1 MANLPLANLLH
12 HKLRSVLSA
21 LGIGIGICML
31 VTLSGL
37 GRGSIFEIA
46 ERAESVNA
54 DLIISPR
61 GWGDN
66 MTDKSGS
73 ALPDKYAK
81 VILDRHGNTVARAV
95 PVFVWPMLLGG
106 QEQRA
111 TGIDPNDLPMLTGGR
126 KLSEGRCFDPDGRFA
141 AWIEQK
147 LLAPPAPAAGAD
159 AMGTDATG
167 EQVLNLTQAD
177 LGDPAHNGLELV
189 IDSRLAKAGK
199 YSVGQSVTTAGHDW
213 QIVGIVPAGAMT
225 RVFLPLRTAQFLFG
239 SGDVTKSTMIMVK
252 LKPGVDI
259 GPAARAIQQ
268 TVGHDV
274 IPITRYR
281 GMLVEKWG
289 IMFTYMDIVNAI
301 ALVIAFLFIM
311 ITLYTMVLQRTR
323 EIAILKS
330 FGASNA
336 FILRQVLAESLMLTG
351 FGTVMGIALSFG
363 AAWLIQTIK
372 PLLTVTITWQ
382 WIAVAIAAAAAGAV
396 VSGLYPAWRAM
407 RVNVVEALTME

>member
-37 GRGSIFEIA
+37 SRGSLFEIA

-54 DLIISPR
+54 DLVVSPR

-66 MTDKSGS
+66 SADKSGS

-81 VILDRHGNTVARAV
+81 VMLDRHGDIVAKAV
-95 PVFVWPMLLGG
+95 PVFVWPMRLAG

-111 TGIDPNDLPMLTGGR
+111 AGVEPNDLPMLTGG
-126 KLSEGRCFDPDGRFA
+126 KTLSEGRCFDPHGRFA
-141 AWIEQK
+141 AWIEKK
-147 LLAPPAPAAGAD
+147 LLAPPAPAAGNDDDIAD
-159 AMGTDATG
+159 

-177 LGDPAHNGLELV
+177 LADPAHDGLELV
-189 IDSRLAKAGK
+189 IDSRLARAGG
-199 YSVGQSVTTAGHDW
+199 YRVGQTVSTAGHDW
-213 QIVGIVPAGAMT
+213 KIVGIVPAGAMT

-252 LKPGVDI
+252 LKPGVYV
-259 GPAARAIQQ
+259 GPAARAIQK

-274 IPITRYR
+274 IPLTRYR
-281 GMLVEKWG
+281 GMLVARFG
-289 IMFTYMDIVNAI
+289 IIFTYVDIVNAV

-351 FGTVMGIALSFG
+351 FGTLMGIALSFV
-363 AAWLIQTIK
+363 AAWLIQTLR
-372 PLLTVTITWQ
+372 PLLTVTITWR
-382 WIAVAIAAAAAGAV
+382 WIAIALAAAAAGAV
-396 VSGLYPAWRAM
+396 LSGLYPAWRAM